1 MRFRIFKVVGD
12 EPATVGLIVGIA
24 INKGTI
30 LVICPLTVEVDKC
43 SELLWS
49 CRHWI
54 NDGSTPEFTLSENF
68 EVNAGDDA
76 KIVAAS
82 LEGRPEG
89 RVSLRVCNNNL
100 TRCEYNLGM

>member
-12 EPATVGLIVGIA
+12 KPASVAFIVGIA
-24 INKGTI
+24 INKGTV
-30 LVICPLTVEVDKC
+30 LVICPLTVKVYKG

-49 CRHWI
+49 CGHWI
-54 NDGSTPEFTLSENF
+54 NDNSTPEFILSENF

-76 KIVAAS
+76 KVVAAS
-82 LEGRPEG
+82 LQSRPEG
-89 RVSLRVCNNNL
+89 RVGLRVCNNNL